1 MSNITHPKSWP
12 DTARLCKIFCR
23 YPQHLG
29 KLVPY
34 LEIKI
39 EECPSRAKWGQAGP
53 NRTKHC
59 QMVQKR
65 AKGCQ
70 MVLKR
75 VKRGQT
81 GPKGAMWPNKV
92 KWEWFFWNANVFYE
106 RKKIMFRRQKSTNY
120 GDFVDSKISIHSNFF
135 LCKVILGHKGG
146 THRLYVV
153 AQNKTIYISF

>member
-39 EECPSRAKWGQAGP
+39 EECQSRAKWGQAGP

-81 GPKGAMWPNKV
+81 GPKGAKCGQTGLNGND
-92 KWEWFFWNANVFYE
+92 FFGINVFFM
-106 RKKIMFRRQKSTNY
+106 RGKKSCFADKNRRTM
-120 GDFVDSKISIHSNFF
+120 G
-135 LCKVILGHKGG
+135 ILLIL
-146 THRLYVV
+146 R
-153 AQNKTIYISF
+153 F